1 MFTLYK
7 SSPKFPVVKPIN
19 IRLVHNYFVKFEE
32 SLKIFEEIQRE
43 AVHS

>member
-7 SSPKFPVVKPIN
+7 SPPKFPVVKPVN
-19 IRLVHNYFVKFEE
+19 IRLVHNYFEKFEE

-43 AVHS
+43 SIHS

>member
-7 SSPKFPVVKPIN
+7 TPPKFPVVKPVN

-43 AVHS
+43 AAHS